1 MTQSKET
8 RKVVRRERPKYVRPT
23 VKSEKAKDR
32 YALEGTGV
40 ACNQGVGDGCHPEA

>member
-1 MTQSKET
+1 MSTLKEVK
-8 RKVVRRERPKYVRPT
+8 KVARPERPKYVRPT

-40 ACNQGVGDGCHPEA
+40 ACNQGVGDCQNEQV